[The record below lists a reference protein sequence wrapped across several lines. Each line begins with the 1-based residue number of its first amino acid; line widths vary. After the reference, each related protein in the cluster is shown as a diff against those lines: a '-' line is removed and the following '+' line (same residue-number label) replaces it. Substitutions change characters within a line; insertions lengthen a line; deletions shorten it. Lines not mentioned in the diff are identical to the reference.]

1 MKFKKFKQLL
11 ETTND
16 IELIQALKWSLGK
29 EIKNDEMQPL
39 RREI

>member
-1 MKFKKFKQLL
+1 MKFILFV
-11 ETTND
+11 EC
-16 IELIQALKWSLGK
+16 LKWALGK